1 MYSFLKSKFT
11 AHDQHWLIYAQIVGS
26 LLSLAQLLV
35 LTRVLDPEI
44 FGQYRYGI
52 ALTMILPLFFLSGI
66 SNALTSVTA
75 NNHEGIFFQAIK
87 MYLRSTRIPS
97 LLFILTAFVLL
108 YFDLVFLGYTL
119 LILSVLSPLYQ
130 TVQLYSSYLN
140 GKQDYRRI
148 FLYGLI
154 PDIGTIISVIATS
167 ILFPEQPLII
177 LSVFLFANTII
188 TLIPFVLTIRT
199 YKIKSSANEP
209 TEALISLSKTVSQSN
224 IIQGIGGQI
233 DKVITFH
240 LVSSSG
246 LAVYSVV
253 TLVAQQFRGFQKI
266 LYSILLPKQTINK
279 NHTHFYKALWL
290 YLGGSVAFC
299 VAYIIT
305 APFIFSILFPEY
317 LAFVHLSQFASLAII
332 FAPITFFTLSTLH
345 GRHDKRSTLQYTT
358 VTTILSTILL
368 LIGSIFGGTPGIVF
382 AFVVS
387 NVLSGLLGLFFLKDR
402 FS

>member
-11 AHDQHWLIYAQIVGS
+11 AHDQHWLIYAQVVGS
-26 LLSLAQLLV
+26 LLSLVQLLI

-66 SNALTSVTA
+66 PNAITSVTA
-75 NNHEGIFFQAIK
+75 NNHEGVLFQGIK
-87 MYLRSTRIPS
+87 MYLRSTRIPTI
-97 LLFILTAFVLL
+97 LFILISFGLL
-108 YFDLVFLGYTL
+108 YFDFLFLGYTL
-119 LILSVLSPLYQ
+119 LILGILSPLYQ

-154 PDIGTIISVIATS
+154 PDIGTILSVITAS
-167 ILFPEQPLII
+167 ILFPEQPIII

-188 TLIPFVLTIRT
+188 TLIPFFLTIRT
-199 YKIKSSANEP
+199 YKIKSSAEEP

-233 DKVITFH
+233 DKVISFH
-240 LVSSSG
+240 LISSSG
-246 LAVYSVV
+246 LAIYSIV
-253 TLVAQQFRGFQKI
+253 TLAVQQFRGFQKI
-266 LYSILLPKQTINK
+266 LYSILLPKQTLNK

-290 YLGGSVAFC
+290 YLGGSAIFC
-299 VAYIIT
+299 VAYIVA
-305 APFIFSILFPEY
+305 APLIFTILFPEY

-332 FAPITFFTLSTLH
+332 FAPLTFFTLSTLH
-345 GRHDKRSTLQYTT
+345 GRHDKKSILQYTT
-358 VTTILSTILL
+358 ITTILSTILL
-368 LIGSIFGGTPGIVF
+368 LTGSVFGGTPGIVF

-387 NVLSGLLGLFFLKDR
+387 NAFSGLLGLRFLKR
-402 FS
+402 KP